1 MVLPMSTSD
10 TLIMDHAQRTA
21 RAHRMGWLM
30 QAASESE
37 GQPRRRPDNDARPVG
52 VAAFVAS
59 LLAAF
64 FR

>member
-1 MVLPMSTSD
+1 MSSYD
-10 TLIMDHAQRTA
+10 ALIAEHAQRTA
-21 RAHRMGWLM
+21 DADRTGWLM

-37 GQPRRRPDNDARPVG
+37 ARPRRRPGNAARPVG
-52 VAAFVAS
+52 VVALVAS